1 MELTIKDTIRK
12 AAKRLYF
19 LKQLKRANL
28 STEEFVKNSS
38 LFVNN
43 VTCIQSVIL
52 YACQVYH
59 YSIPEYLSE
68 SLKRVQRRALRIKYG
83 YNCSYKDLLN
93 QSKLTTLS
101 KRRSELCSKF
111 LDKIISHP

>member
-1 MELTIKDTIRK
+1 M
-12 AAKRLYF
+12 
-19 LKQLKRANL
+19 KQLKRSIL
-28 STEEFVKNSS
+28 STEELVK
-38 LFVNN
+38 FY

-59 YSIPEYLSE
+59 YSIPEYLRE
-68 SLKRVQRRALRIKYG
+68 SLERVQRRALRIIYG

-93 QSKLTTLS
+93 ESKLTILS

-111 LDKIISHP
+111 LDKIISHPQNNPYELPPFNDNIVTPMT